1 MMTKLNVK
9 ITILLLA
16 ISLQSVNLFANNTSF
31 SNNDPE
37 KDKVLVYVLKNILT
51 RGHFVIKEMND
62 DFSVKVFEN
71 FIDGLDPSKRYFTQQ
86 DIREF
91 SKYKFSID
99 NQIMQDDVTFYN
111 LVYNRFLSKIKNA
124 KTYYGQI
131 LAQPFNF
138 SKKEKI
144 NVNFDEV
151 PFAKNDNQL
160 IDYWRKQLK
169 LQTLGRI
176 QEKQELQAL
185 KKEEGKDFEEKTFAE
200 LEAEARKEVLTNF
213 DELYIRIE
221 QLEHEDW
228 FSTFLNSVVS
238 AFDPHTTYMAPRD
251 KERFDQDMSG
261 KLEGIGARLQ
271 SKGIYTH
278 VSELV
283 SGGPAWKQGDLE
295 AGDIILKVAQGE
307 EEPVDIVGMR
317 LDDAIKFIKGPKGT
331 EVRLTVKKKVD
342 GSIAIISIIRDL
354 VELNETFVKSSVV
367 EKDGKKYGVI
377 DLPSFYFD
385 SSDDTYRDSA
395 KDMEKEVEL
404 LKKEGVEGLIVDL
417 RNNGGGSLKTAVEIS
432 GLFIDK
438 GPVVQV
444 KFRGDKPRVRS
455 DEDPKI
461 QWTKPLV
468 ILVNE
473 FSASASEIFA
483 AAMQDYKRAVI
494 LGGNQTF
501 GKGTVQTIYPI
512 NQFMQKYPK
521 DLGFLKL
528 TIQKF
533 YRVNGG
539 STQKEGVYSDVA
551 MPTRFSYLEVGERDL
566 EDALEWDSVAKAKYT
581 QTNTYANFNEVVYNS
596 KERIASSDKF
606 KMVNEYAKY
615 LKENQE
621 NSTYSLNFKEF
632 EKETENKEKELEKFK
647 SVFDFKSNYTYT
659 APLHEKNLVKTNQDL
674 AEKRKVWY
682 KNLGKDMYMEEAL
695 NVLSELK
702 LKEKTELVKN

>member
-62 DFSVKVFEN
+62 DFSAKVFEN

-185 KKEEGKDFEEKTFAE
+185 KKEEGKDFEEKSFAE

-566 EDALEWDSVAKAKYT
+566 EDALEWDSVAKAKYI

-606 KMVNEYAKY
+606 KMVNDYAKY

-659 APLHEKNLVKTNQDL
+659 APLHEKNLVKTNKDL